1 MLPGVEDILSCAHER
16 QSDPINA
23 VLDTEL
29 KGYLVLLG
37 QYWVIYGHTGQVHPF
52 VRRHNPGRLDD
63 GIDSGRAGC
72 SDGQPDRPVGD
83 EDVMA
88 RRDVPECP
96 RLGKWQHAW
105 FVGFMLRDQADSVTG
120 VQKHGLIQS
129 TEAQL
134 DTAKVLKDCH
144 RPIVFLAKTPDVV
157 DHFGVFVQRAM
168 GEVQPGAVYALAN
181 ELVQHL
187 GVSGGRADRDHDLCF
202 AHKGCLIR

>member
-1 MLPGVEDILSCAHER
+1 MLPGVEDILSRAHER
-16 QSDPINA
+16 QSDPIDA

-29 KGYLVLLG
+29 KGYLVLFG
-37 QYWVIYGHTGQVHPF
+37 QDWVIYGHTGQVHSF
-52 VRRHNPGRLDD
+52 VRRHNPRRLYD

-72 SDGQPDRPVGD
+72 SDGQPYRTVGY
-83 EDVMA
+83 ENVVA

-96 RLGKWQHAW
+96 RLGEWKHAW

-134 DTAKVLKDCH
+134 DTAKVLKDRH
-144 RPIVFLAKTPDVV
+144 RPIVFLGKTPDVV
-157 DHFGVFVQRAM
+157 DHFGVFVQRTM
-168 GEVQPGAVYALAN
+168 GEVQTGAVYALAD

-187 GVSGGRADRDHDLCF
+187 GASG
-202 AHKGCLIR
+202 